1 MLSKINSSISLKIL
15 LLVCFVMIFSNLNNS
30 LQYSFSM
37 KDLALEQKKES
48 TYMMISS
55 IFVGL
60 RTAMNTGDVSIIKST
75 ENSFRQNVKGLNT
88 LSVYKSKNTIQEYSP
103 DETFNVKDENI
114 LKTFEKKETIE
125 LISDET
131 QKLRIIKP
139 MIATNECISC
149 HYTQKEGDVIGV
161 IDLTFGLEDISNA
174 VSKTNLINGITAI
187 IIVILS
193 LLVTSFILR
202 KAIAPLGL
210 FQEDL
215 HDFFAYLNKEKNSI

>member
-88 LSVYKSKNTIQEYSP
+88 LSVYKSQNTIQEYSP
-103 DETFNVKDENI
+103 DEKFDVKDENI

-139 MIATNECISC
+139 MIATNECVAC

-161 IDLTFGLEDISNA
+161 IDLTFS
-174 VSKTNLINGITAI
+174 
-187 IIVILS
+187 
-193 LLVTSFILR
+193 
-202 KAIAPLGL
+202 
-210 FQEDL
+210 
-215 HDFFAYLNKEKNSI
+215 